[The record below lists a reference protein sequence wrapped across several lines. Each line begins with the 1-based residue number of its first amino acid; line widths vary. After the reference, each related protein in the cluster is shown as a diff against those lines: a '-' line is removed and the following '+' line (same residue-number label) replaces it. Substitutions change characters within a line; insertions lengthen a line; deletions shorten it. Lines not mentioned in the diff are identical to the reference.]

1 MKLGPGSMGRPI
13 QNLRMGQLGPGS
25 KFKLI
30 EIKLLTS
37 ELWTVRPI
45 KQSFLKCHP
54 VQLKRHSAWKAKIE
68 LYYTN

>member
-1 MKLGPGSMGRPI
+1 MKLGPGSGSMGRPI
-13 QNLRMGQLGPGS
+13 QNLRMGQLDLNLN
-25 KFKLI
+25 LI

-54 VQLKRHSAWKAKIE
+54 VQELKRHSA
-68 LYYTN
+68 